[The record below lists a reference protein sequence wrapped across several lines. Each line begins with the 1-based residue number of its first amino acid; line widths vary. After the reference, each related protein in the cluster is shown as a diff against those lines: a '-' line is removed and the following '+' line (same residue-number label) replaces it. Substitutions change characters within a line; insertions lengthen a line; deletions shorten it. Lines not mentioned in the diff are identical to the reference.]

1 MKFGFDHFFRR
12 LQRWQGYPGHMDRGS
27 NSTVQIS
34 CTIVKH
40 WVLFSSSYFGEVNKG
55 GKFLKKLWYCVDGRV
70 KQDNLV
76 LSTTL
81 IT

>member
-12 LQRWQGYPGHMDRGS
+12 LQRWQGYPSHMDRGS

-34 CTIVKH
+34 CTFVKH

-70 KQDNLV
+70 KQGNLV

>member
-34 CTIVKH
+34 CTFVKH

-76 LSTTL
+76 SSTTL

>member
-1 MKFGFDHFFRR
+1 MKFDFDHFFRR
-12 LQRWQGYPGHMDRGS
+12 WQRWQGYPGHMDRGS

-34 CTIVKH
+34 CTFVKH

-55 GKFLKKLWYCVDGRV
+55 GKFLKKLWCCVDGRV
-70 KQDNLV
+70 KQGNLV

>member
-1 MKFGFDHFFRR
+1 MKFDFDHFFRR

-34 CTIVKH
+34 CTFVKH

-70 KQDNLV
+70 KQGNLV